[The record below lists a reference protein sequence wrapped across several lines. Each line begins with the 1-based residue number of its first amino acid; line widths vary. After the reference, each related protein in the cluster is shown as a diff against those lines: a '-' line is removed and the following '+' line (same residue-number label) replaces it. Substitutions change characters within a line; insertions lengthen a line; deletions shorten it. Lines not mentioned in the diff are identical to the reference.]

1 MINTLKIFDT
11 LQQTL
16 DPSAAK
22 AIAEILGTIYED
34 LQNTV
39 TKTDFSEL
47 REIVKELGD
56 AQKATEI
63 RIGTLAERVEE
74 LAEAQKRTEARVEEL
89 AEAQKR
95 TEARVEELAEAQKRT
110 EARVEELAEVQKGT
124 ERELRLLVGEH
135 QETRKQLGGLSTTVG
150 YTLEN
155 EAYKA
160 LPALLKKD
168 HKVIVKG
175 KLKRQYVTDSKGNYL
190 EINIYGSASK
200 NGKTLTIVGESKSQL
215 SQKAIDEFLRKKI
228 NRLKD
233 VHKNIFPILVTHMIS
248 DPDVGEYAN
257 DKGIALYYSYDF

>member
-63 RIGTLAERVEE
+63 RIGTLAE
-74 LAEAQKRTEARVEEL
+74 RVEEL